1 MSTATGLPLDFRRSF
16 MRWDK
21 PRNPNDPRP
30 HARHNTPLGNRV
42 RIELDSVL
50 TVLRPQGTPERYF
63 LIAPCRSEWVYAE
76 REIFQIPSRE
86 FRCAYSQDH
95 ERGMGRSLLW
105 DGTTERASAANG
117 WELEIDLQT
126 FSRSSVHD
134 TIAAVTAASEGKDP
148 LVGRT
153 TMSHPDGCY
162 ECTLEYPIKTMNFRP
177 ETPSFQVDTG
187 PLVLPDFS
195 SSEESMIDRLVM
207 AHVAFNR
214 FDRAEFIIRLPT
226 PIDESRPD
234 GPRTLH
240 YAEVREY
247 PATNQILTGAY

>member
-1 MSTATGLPLDFRRSF
+1 
-16 MRWDK
+16 MRWDR

-30 HARHNTPLGNRV
+30 YARHNTPLGNRV

-50 TVLRPQGTPERYF
+50 TVLRPHGTPSATSSSRHVGPNGSTPNGSCF
-63 LIAPCRSEWVYAE
+63 RSRAGSSAAS
-76 REIFQIPSRE
+76 IPV
-86 FRCAYSQDH
+86 DH

-105 DGTTERASAANG
+105 DGTTIRASAANG

-126 FSRSSVHD
+126 FVRRSSVHD
-134 TIAAVTAASEGKDP
+134 TFAAVTAASEGKDP
-148 LVGRT
+148 FVGRT
-153 TMSHPDGCY
+153 TISHPDGSY

-195 SSEESMIDRLVM
+195 SGEESMIDRLVM

-214 FDRAEFIIRLPT
+214 FDRAEFIIRVPT

-240 YAEVREY
+240 YAAVREY

>member
-1 MSTATGLPLDFRRSF
+1 MGLRRTGDISDPEPGVPLRLFPGSRAGHGQE
-16 MRWDK
+16 
-21 PRNPNDPRP
+21 PCCGTVRP
-30 HARHNTPLGNRV
+30 K
-42 RIELDSVL
+42 
-50 TVLRPQGTPERYF
+50 
-63 LIAPCRSEWVYAE
+63 
-76 REIFQIPSRE
+76 
-86 FRCAYSQDH
+86 
-95 ERGMGRSLLW
+95 
-105 DGTTERASAANG
+105 RAGAANG

-153 TMSHPDGCY
+153 TLSHPDGSY

-195 SSEESMIDRLVM
+195 PSEESMIDRLVM

>member
-1 MSTATGLPLDFRRSF
+1 MSTATDLPLDFRRSF

-30 HARHNTPLGNRV
+30 YARHNTPLGNRV

-63 LIAPCRSEWVYAE
+63 LIAPCRAEWVYAE

-86 FRCAYSQDH
+86 FRCVYSQDY

-105 DGTTERASAANG
+105 DGTTERASAASG

-126 FSRSSVHD
+126 FGRSSVHD
-134 TIAAVTAASEGKDP
+134 TIAAVTAASEGTDP

-153 TMSHPDGCY
+153 TS
-162 ECTLEYPIKTMNFRP
+162 
-177 ETPSFQVDTG
+177 
-187 PLVLPDFS
+187 
-195 SSEESMIDRLVM
+195 
-207 AHVAFNR
+207 VA
-214 FDRAEFIIRLPT
+214 
-226 PIDESRPD
+226 SR
-234 GPRTLH
+234 RQL
-240 YAEVREY
+240 
-247 PATNQILTGAY
+247 